1 MTKFVLVLALC
12 MLAAGSAFATG
23 PPSAFSPAVGGH
35 NYVPGGRDICWSEPA
50 DLADAKI
57 TSEIIA
63 MFGLESELAND
74 FVLGTDNTISAAI
87 GYGGYYNWVAGD
99 PPITSLNWKFYSDG
113 GCYPDALMDTFTG
126 LGSETFIGYD
136 GYGYPTYRYEA
147 SVTFNTI
154 ANNLYWLGLQAAD
167 HPFPPQWGR
176 QGAGVVT
183 NCDTLFKSD
192 YFGYPNWT
200 PAGDLVGA
208 PFDAAQEFDCSGI
221 PPIAV
226 EKTSWGAVK
235 GLFR

>member
-1 MTKFVLVLALC
+1 MIKFVLALVVC
-12 MLAAGSAFATG
+12 VLAAGSAFATG

-35 NYVPGGRDICWSEPA
+35 NYVPGGRDICWSELA

-74 FVLGTDNTISAAI
+74 FVLGDDITVTKAI
-87 GYGGYYNWVAGD
+87 GYGGYYNWIAGD

-113 GCYPDALMDTFTG
+113 GCYPDALVDTFTG
-126 LGSETFIGYD
+126 LGAQTFIGYD
-136 GYGYPTYRYEA
+136 GFGYPTYKYELDVWFEA
-147 SVTFNTI
+147 LANTI
-154 ANNLYWLGLQAAD
+154 YWLGLQAAD

-176 QGAGVVT
+176 QGAGAVT
-183 NCDTLFKSD
+183 NCDTVFRSA
-192 YFGYPNWT
+192 YFGYPDWT

-208 PFDAAQEFDCSGI
+208 PFDAAQEFDCSWGI
-221 PPIAV
+221 GTPTQ
-226 EKTSWGAVK
+226 ETSWGAIK